1 MCSKGCDNFKGDS
14 RAAHKVAGF
23 DSSTDVDYDE
33 LLDFWSDEELQKQ
46 KDSLVKVVTH
56 CLKVLKARSLDVQAV
71 TDVKVED
78 SEAEVLFG
86 AVGSAILPFAR
97 SLILL
102 LRAATS
108 VVRLR
113 ERKSG
118 KETGDDN
125 GSQDDKLLNALL
137 GDPEIM
143 CSEDGFLFLKE
154 MGGPLPSNVSDES
167 ETLLESDSW
176 WSLMNRWL
184 LSAVCLE
191 VHHSAHGVGVASTA
205 AKAPP
210 SPEKVATYGTA
221 EGAMGYTTPEAST
234 ENNSQTGMA
243 KGHAA
248 AMQAEDEADDEDEA
262 EDEEMEDDAI
272 DGLVVQ
278 NEVRMIFDNQNVL
291 MDDELA
297 DSEEDDMMDIEEEMV
312 AFAEQALGVAR
323 APLTHH
329 PLHPLTSDVLDD
341 TSDDNSTVNSSGI
354 SDKVRDVESRYA
366 GVGRSPMLPYQP
378 SLLGLVKIGPGK
390 QGAPFEYDA
399 ASAVMHDLSH
409 LGMIHRRGTS
419 SKLEADTSFS
429 MNSHLFLFTSFQVF
443 LRSV

>member
-1 MCSKGCDNFKGDS
+1 MRPFRPGVASSFLYMLLFAWDLNTLGGAVFSAMVATDHDQLPSATEFLQ
-14 RAAHKVAGF
+14 AARVLLFGRLVQAVVTPGGF

-56 CLKVLKARSLDVQAV
+56 CRKVLKARSLDVQAV

-86 AVGSAILPFAR
+86 AVGSAILPFAK

-167 ETLLESDSW
+167 ETLLDSVSW

-210 SPEKVATYGTA
+210 SPEKVATNGTA
-221 EGAMGYTTPEAST
+221 EGAMGYTTPEASR

-243 KGHAA
+243 NGQRGCNA
-248 AMQAEDEADDEDEA
+248 
-262 EDEEMEDDAI
+262 
-272 DGLVVQ
+272 
-278 NEVRMIFDNQNVL
+278 
-291 MDDELA
+291 
-297 DSEEDDMMDIEEEMV
+297 
-312 AFAEQALGVAR
+312 
-323 APLTHH
+323 
-329 PLHPLTSDVLDD
+329 
-341 TSDDNSTVNSSGI
+341 
-354 SDKVRDVESRYA
+354 SR
-366 GVGRSPMLPYQP
+366 GR
-378 SLLGLVKIGPGK
+378 G
-390 QGAPFEYDA
+390 
-399 ASAVMHDLSH
+399 
-409 LGMIHRRGTS
+409 RR
-419 SKLEADTSFS
+419 
-429 MNSHLFLFTSFQVF
+429 
-443 LRSV
+443 